1 MWGFIAKK
9 RVFTLSV
16 KNKNIF
22 NNLDLSKFYEDITNV
37 VASAV
42 EKFWEQDVKV
52 TLRAI
57 NDFREL
63 RDEKLVENIN
73 FFSSLIKVEKHKPI
87 TVRLS
92 SDFIQNFLDIT
103 LKKNEK
109 FLLSSLTSLEIKIL
123 NTFCEF
129 LYKRL
134 RNILIPEKN
143 LKLTENSEKNINF
156 LFLLKL
162 KNETVSEFMITIPLD
177 RINIKTLQKV
187 KTFNDEDFRSSQT
200 TVRIKAGSSKI
211 TLEELNNLSKE
222 DIVLLE
228 NSDSSKLI
236 LISGDYEK
244 KFNVKVNPSLV
255 LNLDNK
261 EDGENIDNIND
272 EVIME
277 KNLWD
282 DIQIEINAEFEK
294 VKMTIGE
301 LKQITQGQIV
311 DLGSVFDNEIS
322 LFVEDKKV
330 AKGELIIINDRYA
343 VRLNE
348 VLSSKTKEDIETQ
361 VKVQPKPVQ
370 KSSSDVSS
378 KEVVSNRPAQKIP
391 PRQGPVPK
399 PKVSEDEQFDY
410 SDFEK

>member
-1 MWGFIAKK
+1 MSIKD
-9 RVFTLSV
+9 
-16 KNKNIF
+16 KNIF
-22 NNLDLSKFYEDITNV
+22 EDIDFSKNTDTIINAV
-37 VASAV
+37 KIAV
-42 EKFWEQDVKV
+42 EKFWEQDIKI

-63 RDEKLVENIN
+63 RDEKLLKNTN
-73 FFSSLIKVEKHKPI
+73 FFSSSIKVEKHKPL

-92 SDFIQNFLDIT
+92 GNFIQNFLDIT
-103 LKKNEK
+103 LDSKEK
-109 FLLSSLTSLEIKIL
+109 FSLSDLTPLEIKIL
-123 NTFCEF
+123 NSFSEF

-134 RNILIPEKN
+134 KDVLISEKD
-143 LKLTENSEKNINF
+143 LKLTEKSEKNVSF
-156 LFLLKL
+156 LFLLGL
-162 KNETVSEFMITIPLD
+162 KNGATSEILVTIPLD
-177 RINIKTLQKV
+177 RIDFKNLQKV
-187 KTFNDEDFRSSQT
+187 KAFNDEDFRTSQT
-200 TVRIKAGSSKI
+200 IVRIQAGSSKI

-228 NSDSSKLI
+228 NSDSSKLV
-236 LISGDYEK
+236 LISGEYRK

-255 LNLDNK
+255 LNIDD
-261 EDGENIDNIND
+261 EEHSVTDIDNNTNN

-301 LKQITQGQIV
+301 LKQITQGQVV

-348 VLSSKTKEDIETQ
+348 VLSSKMKENIE
-361 VKVQPKPVQ
+361 VQAKTTPNPAAKPAVNVPPKGVATNKPAAKAPL
-370 KSSSDVSS
+370 KS
-378 KEVVSNRPAQKIP
+378 PQAA
-391 PRQGPVPK
+391 K
-399 PKVSEDEQFDY
+399 PKVAEDEQFDY

>member
-1 MWGFIAKK
+1 MSIKD
-9 RVFTLSV
+9 
-16 KNKNIF
+16 KNIF
-22 NNLDLSKFYEDITNV
+22 EDIDFSKNTDTIINAV
-37 VASAV
+37 KIAV
-42 EKFWEQDVKV
+42 EKFWEQDIKI

-63 RDEKLVENIN
+63 RDEKLLKNTN
-73 FFSSLIKVEKHKPI
+73 FFSSSIKVEKHKPL

-92 SDFIQNFLDIT
+92 GNFIQNFLDIT
-103 LKKNEK
+103 LDSKEK
-109 FLLSSLTSLEIKIL
+109 FSLSDLTPLEIKIL
-123 NTFCEF
+123 NSFSEF
-129 LYKRL
+129 LYRRL
-134 RNILIPEKN
+134 KDVLISEKD
-143 LKLTENSEKNINF
+143 LKLTEKSEKNVSF
-156 LFLLKL
+156 LFLLGL
-162 KNETVSEFMITIPLD
+162 KNGATSEILVTIPLD
-177 RINIKTLQKV
+177 RIDFKNLQKV
-187 KTFNDEDFRSSQT
+187 KAFNDEDFRASQT
-200 TVRIKAGSSKI
+200 IVRIQAGSSKI

-228 NSDSSKLI
+228 NSDSSKLV
-236 LISGDYEK
+236 LISGEYRK

-255 LNLDNK
+255 LNIDD
-261 EDGENIDNIND
+261 EEHSVTDIDNNTNN

-301 LKQITQGQIV
+301 LKQITQGQVV

-348 VLSSKTKEDIETQ
+348 VLSSKMKENIE
-361 VKVQPKPVQ
+361 VQAKTTPNPAAKPAVNVPPKGVAMNKPAAKAPL
-370 KSSSDVSS
+370 KS
-378 KEVVSNRPAQKIP
+378 PQAA
-391 PRQGPVPK
+391 K
-399 PKVSEDEQFDY
+399 PKVAEDEQFDY

>member
-1 MWGFIAKK
+1 MSIKD
-9 RVFTLSV
+9 
-16 KNKNIF
+16 KNIF
-22 NNLDLSKFYEDITNV
+22 EDIDFSKNTDTIINAV
-37 VASAV
+37 KIAV
-42 EKFWEQDVKV
+42 EKFWEQDIKI

-63 RDEKLVENIN
+63 RDEKLLKNTN
-73 FFSSLIKVEKHKPI
+73 FFSSSIKVEKHKPL

-92 SDFIQNFLDIT
+92 GNFIQNFLDIT
-103 LKKNEK
+103 LDSKEK
-109 FLLSSLTSLEIKIL
+109 FSLSDLTPLEIKIL
-123 NTFCEF
+123 NSFSEF
-129 LYKRL
+129 LYRRL
-134 RNILIPEKN
+134 KDVLISEKD
-143 LKLTENSEKNINF
+143 LKLTEKSEKNVSF
-156 LFLLKL
+156 LFLLGL
-162 KNETVSEFMITIPLD
+162 KNGATSEILVTIPLD
-177 RINIKTLQKV
+177 RIDFKNLQKV
-187 KTFNDEDFRSSQT
+187 KAFNDEDFRTSQT
-200 TVRIKAGSSKI
+200 IVRIQAGSSKI

-228 NSDSSKLI
+228 NSDSSKLV
-236 LISGDYEK
+236 LISGEYRK
-244 KFNVKVNPSLV
+244 KFNVKVNPSLI
-255 LNLDNK
+255 L
-261 EDGENIDNIND
+261 NIDDEEHSVTDIDNNTNN

-301 LKQITQGQIV
+301 LKQITQGQVV

-348 VLSSKTKEDIETQ
+348 VLSSKMKENIE
-361 VKVQPKPVQ
+361 VQAKTTPNPAAKPAVNVPPKGVATNKPAAKAPL
-370 KSSSDVSS
+370 KS
-378 KEVVSNRPAQKIP
+378 PQAA
-391 PRQGPVPK
+391 K
-399 PKVSEDEQFDY
+399 PKVAEDEQFDY

>member
-1 MWGFIAKK
+1 MSIKD
-9 RVFTLSV
+9 
-16 KNKNIF
+16 KNIF
-22 NNLDLSKFYEDITNV
+22 EDIDFSKNTDTIINAV
-37 VASAV
+37 KIAV
-42 EKFWEQDVKV
+42 EKFWEQDIKI

-63 RDEKLVENIN
+63 RDEKLLKNTN
-73 FFSSLIKVEKHKPI
+73 FFSSSIKVEKHKPL

-92 SDFIQNFLDIT
+92 GNFIQNFLDIT
-103 LKKNEK
+103 LDSKEK
-109 FLLSSLTSLEIKIL
+109 FSLSDLTPLEIKIL
-123 NTFCEF
+123 NSFSEF

-134 RNILIPEKN
+134 KDVLISEKD
-143 LKLTENSEKNINF
+143 LKLTEKSEKNVSF
-156 LFLLKL
+156 LFLLGL
-162 KNETVSEFMITIPLD
+162 KNGATSEILVTIPLD
-177 RINIKTLQKV
+177 RIDFKNLQKV
-187 KTFNDEDFRSSQT
+187 KAFNDEDFRASQT
-200 TVRIKAGSSKI
+200 IVRIQAGSSKI

-228 NSDSSKLI
+228 NSDSSKLV
-236 LISGDYEK
+236 LISGEYRK
-244 KFNVKVNPSLV
+244 KFNVKVNPSLI
-255 LNLDNK
+255 L
-261 EDGENIDNIND
+261 NIDD
-272 EVIME
+272 EEHSVTDIDNNTNNEVMME

-301 LKQITQGQIV
+301 LKQITQGQVV

-348 VLSSKTKEDIETQ
+348 VLSSKMKENIE
-361 VKVQPKPVQ
+361 VQAKTTPNPAAKPAVNVPPKGVATNKPAAKAPL
-370 KSSSDVSS
+370 KS
-378 KEVVSNRPAQKIP
+378 PQAA
-391 PRQGPVPK
+391 K
-399 PKVSEDEQFDY
+399 PKVAEDEQFDY

>member
-1 MWGFIAKK
+1 M
-9 RVFTLSV
+9 FTLSIQD
-16 KNKNIF
+16 KNIF
-22 NNLDLSKFYEDITNV
+22 QNVDFSKFSNDITETV
-37 VASAV
+37 GAAV
-42 EKFWEQDVKV
+42 EKFWEQDTKIVLK
-52 TLRAI
+52 AI

-63 RDEKLVENIN
+63 RDEKLVKNIN
-73 FFSSLIKVEKHKPI
+73 FFSSLIKVEKHKPVI
-87 TVRLS
+87 IRLS
-92 SDFIQNFLDIT
+92 NNFIENFLDVT
-103 LKKNEK
+103 LEKKEN
-109 FLLSSLTSLEIKIL
+109 FSLSNLTPLEIKIL
-123 NTFCEF
+123 NSFSEF

-134 RNILIPEKN
+134 KEVLISEKK
-143 LKLTENSEKNINF
+143 LKLTEKSEKNVNF
-156 LFLLKL
+156 LFLLGL
-162 KNETVSEFMITIPLD
+162 KNAATSEILVTIPLD
-177 RINIKTLQKV
+177 RINFNVLKKE
-187 KTFNDEDFRSSQT
+187 KAFNDEDFRNSQI
-200 TVRIKAGSSKI
+200 TVKIKAGSSKI

-222 DIVLLE
+222 DIILLE

-236 LISGDYEK
+236 LISGDYKK

-255 LNLDNK
+255 INLDDEEQN
-261 EDGENIDNIND
+261 ENIGNNTGD

-301 LKQITQGQIV
+301 LKQITQGQVV

-348 VLSSKTKEDIETQ
+348 VLSSMAKENIEAQ
-361 VKVQPKPVQ
+361 VKVQPEPVPKTPAGIAPKGPIPDKPA
-370 KSSSDVSS
+370 S
-378 KEVVSNRPAQKIP
+378 KIP
-391 PRQGPVPK
+391 PKQPQIPK
-399 PKVSEDEQFDY
+399 PKPAEDEQFDY

>member
-1 MWGFIAKK
+1 MSIKD
-9 RVFTLSV
+9 
-16 KNKNIF
+16 KNIF
-22 NNLDLSKFYEDITNV
+22 EDIDFSKNTDTIINAV
-37 VASAV
+37 KIAV
-42 EKFWEQDVKV
+42 EKFWEQDIKI

-63 RDEKLVENIN
+63 RDEKLLKNTN
-73 FFSSLIKVEKHKPI
+73 FFSSSIKVEKHKPL

-92 SDFIQNFLDIT
+92 GNFIQNFLDIT
-103 LKKNEK
+103 LDSKEK
-109 FLLSSLTSLEIKIL
+109 FSLSDLTPLEIKIL
-123 NTFCEF
+123 NSFSEF

-134 RNILIPEKN
+134 KDVLISEKD
-143 LKLTENSEKNINF
+143 LKLTEKSEKNVSF
-156 LFLLKL
+156 LFLLGL
-162 KNETVSEFMITIPLD
+162 KNGATSEILVTIPLD
-177 RINIKTLQKV
+177 RIDFKNLQKV
-187 KTFNDEDFRSSQT
+187 KAFNDEDFRASQT
-200 TVRIKAGSSKI
+200 IVRIQAGSSKI

-228 NSDSSKLI
+228 NSDSSKLV
-236 LISGDYEK
+236 LISGEYRK

-255 LNLDNK
+255 LNIDD
-261 EDGENIDNIND
+261 EEHSVTDIDNNTNN

-301 LKQITQGQIV
+301 LKQITQGQVV

-348 VLSSKTKEDIETQ
+348 VLSSKMKENIE
-361 VKVQPKPVQ
+361 VQAKTTPNPAAKPAVNVPPKGVATNKPAAKAPL
-370 KSSSDVSS
+370 KS
-378 KEVVSNRPAQKIP
+378 PQAA
-391 PRQGPVPK
+391 K
-399 PKVSEDEQFDY
+399 PKVAEDEQFDY